1 MATACT
7 LIRRPGSGSRRDRS
21 CEPTTDGT
29 SGGSM
34 TANSGAVGSPAQRV
48 RRAICALVL
57 RRLLPAAAPLD
68 QAEDA
73 QVAFAAN
80 VEKCKAH
87 LAVSAELYATGNR
100 AAALHASHPI
110 QEIGNKVIG
119 PASKVSAELGDKV
132 RAALRRPS
140 RDLKETTSA
149 QQYEG
154 AVHESAATLDEAV
167 ERVVP
172 KERRTSLTFRARVL
186 ADLLLGMATEYQEA
200 YKAGKITQVVEY
212 QDAYAFFRRA
222 QAGHRDLAPALRAK
236 YPALAGELDGQ
247 FAALARALPGL
258 TPPASPLSADRMQAM
273 ATTMAK
279 SLTEP

>member
-1 MATACT
+1 MRQ
-7 LIRRPGSGSRRDRS
+7 RR
-21 CEPTTDGT
+21 
-29 SGGSM
+29 
-34 TANSGAVGSPAQRV
+34 
-48 RRAICALVL
+48 RRAVLTLALG
-57 RRLLPAAAPLD
+57 LLWPAAAALA

-80 VEKCKAH
+80 IEKCKAH
-87 LAVSAELYATGNR
+87 LAVSAELYAKGDR

-119 PASKVSAELGDKV
+119 PASKVSAELGDTV

-140 RDLKETTSA
+140 AELKETTSPS
-149 QQYEG
+149 QYARVVRE
-154 AVHESAATLDEAV
+154 AAAALDEAV

-172 KERRTSLTFRARVL
+172 KERRASLTFRARVL
-186 ADLLLGMATEYQEA
+186 ADLLLGMATEYDEA

-212 QDAYAFFRRA
+212 QDAYAFFQRA

-236 YPALAGELDGQ
+236 NPALAAELDGQ

-258 TPPASPLSADRMQAM
+258 TPPASPMPADRMQATV
-273 ATTMAK
+273 AALAK
-279 SLTEP
+279 SLTSISD